1 MLECYAKDA
10 KDPEKY
16 MKITAIV
23 YTSNTG
29 FTERYAKMLSEKTGL
44 PVYTLKEAKRKLEKG
59 SEIIYFGWLMASL
72 VRGYRQAVKRFR
84 VSALC
89 GVCMGDSGSQ
99 IDAVR
104 KSNAVPEKIP
114 VFTLQGGMDHSKLK
128 GIYRSMINMLI
139 KGLSSK
145 NNKSADE
152 EKMLE
157 LIKKGGDYVS
167 EENLDNVIKW
177 IEG

>member
-1 MLECYAKDA
+1 MNIK
-10 KDPEKY
+10 
-16 MKITAIV
+16 AIV

-29 FTERYAKMLSEKTGL
+29 FTERYAKMLSENTGL
-44 PVYTLKEAKRKLEKG
+44 PVFTLKEAKRKLEKG
-59 SEIIYFGWLMASL
+59 SEIIYLGWLMASL

-104 KSNAVPEKIP
+104 KCNAVSGDLP

-139 KGLSSK
+139 KALSAKK
-145 NNKSADE
+145 NKNEDE

-157 LIKKGGDYVS
+157 LIKNGGDYVS
-167 EENLDNVIKW
+167 EENLANVIKW
-177 IEG
+177 LKG